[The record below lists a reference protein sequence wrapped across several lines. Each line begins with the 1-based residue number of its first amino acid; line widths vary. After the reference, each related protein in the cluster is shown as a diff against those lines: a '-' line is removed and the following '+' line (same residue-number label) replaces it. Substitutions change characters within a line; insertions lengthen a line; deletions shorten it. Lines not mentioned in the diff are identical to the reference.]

1 MNRNIEKSKVAPA
14 HRPASRRKSRL
25 REAMAAL
32 AFVSPTFIILTVF
45 IIFPIF
51 YSFYL
56 SFHEWNLRGVATP
69 VGFENYANL
78 FSDPEFW
85 QAAVNTFYFTI
96 LPVPVGMALAL
107 VVALALNS
115 GIRGLSF
122 YRTAYFMPVMTSI
135 VAASLIWMWIFN
147 SQTGILNFVFKAVG
161 LPTQAWL
168 NEPGGVLELIFG
180 HYGIKV
186 PRFLAGPSLTLVAVI
201 IMSIWNTL
209 GYNVVIF
216 LAGLQ
221 NIPHHLYEVADLD
234 GARGWTKFLHI
245 TWPMLSPTTFFVLV
259 MSTITAFQAFAQVA
273 VMTKGGPLGT
283 TNVIVYY
290 IYLKAFQFFEMGF
303 ASAAAYILF
312 AVILFF
318 TLLQIRYLG
327 NLVHYE

>member
-1 MNRNIEKSKVAPA
+1 MSQLNKESRGAPRRVAPL
-14 HRPASRRKSRL
+14 RKSRI
-25 REAMAAL
+25 REGLSAL

-45 IIFPIF
+45 IIYPIF
-51 YSFYL
+51 YALYL
-56 SFHEWNLRGVATP
+56 SFHDWNLSGVATP

-96 LPVPVGMALAL
+96 VPVPVGMAIAL
-107 VVALALNS
+107 VIALALNS
-115 GIRGLSF
+115 GIRGLSL
-122 YRTAYFMPVMTSI
+122 YRTAYFMPVMTSV
-135 VAASLIWMWIFN
+135 VAASLIWMWIFH
-147 SQTGILNFVFKAVG
+147 SQTGILNFVLKAIG
-161 LPTQAWL
+161 LPSQVWL
-168 NEPGGVLELIFG
+168 AEPEGVLKLILG
-180 HYGIKV
+180 HYGIEV
-186 PRFLAGPSLTLVAVI
+186 PRILAGPSLSLVAVI

-234 GARGWTKFLHI
+234 GARGWSKFWHI

-290 IYLKAFQFFEMGF
+290 IYIKAFQFFEMGF
-303 ASAAAYILF
+303 ASAAAYVLF
-312 AVILFF
+312 GVILFF

-327 NLVHYE
+327 NTVHYE